1 MKLYP
6 PEHHSFGVSARPRPL
21 SHPFHVRDSPC
32 TVTEPRY
39 SSTKI
44 KLGKQPK
51 RELQIGLRK
60 IDGRAVSCEFLTAF
74 TDRRVTIYGEAGQPV
89 DSSAG
94 RRPADFEPIQL
105 LCRAQT
111 DHLARVVRRQ
121 VAAYAAF
128 LSRAL
133 DAAGR
138 PRQPRANRVAV
149 AGSAGELQPNPVIL
163 APGV

>member
-1 MKLYP
+1 MFATR
-6 PEHHSFGVSARPRPL
+6 H
-21 SHPFHVRDSPC
+21 
-32 TVTEPRY
+32 
-39 SSTKI
+39 
-44 KLGKQPK
+44 
-51 RELQIGLRK
+51 ELQQNLAIPARK
-60 IDGRAVSCEFLTAF
+60 LSSGNNRRESCRLGFERSTAERFRVRFLTAF

-121 VAAYAAF
+121 VTASAAF
-128 LSRAL
+128 QSRAL

-163 APGV
+163 AP